1 MKKYL
6 FLFLVTVSEATI
18 GVFVKLTGGNVPIL
32 TLNFYRVFFA
42 FLFLLA
48 VVPFLDRNFLRIFR
62 SNIRDILI
70 VGALIA
76 LQISMF
82 NIAMSLAPIAN
93 VVIFWSIAPFFVFIF
108 SAIFLKEKVRKEHIF
123 IFLVALVG
131 IVIAKPLS
139 GGNALGNVIALID
152 GAVYAGL
159 VTYLRSE
166 NKTESPAQVMWFMLA
181 AALFL
186 MPAIFFN
193 GLGDLGRMIDYPVLG
208 VSLPVI
214 VWVACL
220 GVVSTGVAYL
230 FITLSLRK
238 IKASVY
244 SLVDIIVS
252 PAIAAFFGFLIFSEV
267 PSENM
272 IYGGILLLISGFWL
286 TNFMTEGR
294 QGWYSSLI
302 EKVKNWNREDH
313 PNPMISNKNVK

>member
-42 FLFLLA
+42 FLFLLV

-131 IVIAKPLS
+131 IFIAKPLS

-166 NKTESPAQVMWFMLA
+166 NKTESPAQVLWFMLA

-186 MPAIFFN
+186 LPAIFVS

-252 PAIAAFFGFLIFSEV
+252 PIIATFFGFLIFSEV

-272 IYGGILLLISGFWL
+272 IYGGVLLLLSGFWL
-286 TNFMTEGR
+286 TNFMTEGEP
-294 QGWYSSLI
+294 GWYSSLM
-302 EKVKNWNREDH
+302 EKIKNRNCEDH

>member
-18 GVFVKLTGGNVPIL
+18 GVFVKLTGGNVPIF

-48 VVPFLDRNFLRIFR
+48 VVPFLDRGFLKTFK

-123 IFLVALVG
+123 IFLIALTG
-131 IVIAKPLS
+131 IFIAKPLD

-166 NKTESPAQVMWFMLA
+166 NKTESPAQVLWFMMA
-181 AALFL
+181 ATVFL
-186 MPAIFFN
+186 LPAVFVS
-193 GLGDLGRMIDYPVLG
+193 GLGDLAKMIDYPALG
-208 VSLPVI
+208 LSLPV
-214 VWVACL
+214 VLWVVCL

-252 PAIAAFFGFLIFSEV
+252 PIIAAFLGFLVFTEV

-272 IYGGILLLISGFWL
+272 IYGGFLLLLSGFWL

-294 QGWYSSLI
+294 PGWYSSLMDKI
-302 EKVKNWNREDH
+302 KNWNREDH
-313 PNPMISNKNVK
+313 PNPMIRNKNVK